1 MANSLSVLNPA
12 YWSRTMG
19 QSLRKSLV
27 ARSITSYAERAT
39 LRDGDTINRPYTTVG
54 TVNTYVKGV
63 DVTIQDLAPQNE
75 TLTVNTA
82 KEYSFYVDDIDQLQ
96 NRYDIAQIQ
105 ADIAAYA
112 LGDVIDQAVL
122 AEYANAAYYYDNVD
136 FTGGAAGGVAVD
148 ETNIHKLVTGV
159 KAKLMKNNVRLTSP
173 FMVVTPTIAEYIERY
188 AAANGFN
195 IADATIR
202 NGYAGDYLGMRIMI
216 SNNLTNAAGVT
227 HILAGNTGSIDLIV
241 QKEPSTLITQPP
253 LKIGKN
259 FITWT
264 LYGKKT
270 FYQGARNLIDVRVLT
285 TSA

>member
-1 MANSLSVLNPA
+1 
-12 YWSRTMG
+12 MG

-27 ARSITSYAERAT
+27 ARSITSYAERAN
-39 LRDGDTINRPYTTVG
+39 LKDGDTVHRPYTTVG

-63 DVTIQDLAPQNE
+63 DVTIQDIAPQDE

-136 FTGGAAGGVAVD
+136 FTNGAAGGLAVD

-159 KAKLMKNNVRLTSP
+159 KAKLLKNNVRATDL
-173 FMVVTPTIAEYIERY
+173 FMVVPPTIAEYIERY

-195 IADATIR
+195 IADSTIR
-202 NGYAGDYLGMRIMI
+202 NGYAGNYLGMRILV
-216 SNNLTNAAGVT
+216 SNNLTTTGTGATAIT
-227 HILAGNTGSIDLIV
+227 HILAGNSGSIDLVV

-264 LYGKKT
+264 LFGKKT
-270 FYQGARNLIDVRVLT
+270 FYQGARNLIDVRVLQ
-285 TSA
+285 TST